1 MTTLDWDEE
10 DPAREAA
17 DAFILFTSGLTL
29 DQMARTV
36 DFIAADL
43 VRAREDAQEVAEE
56 LRATR
61 KLLESEG

>member
-1 MTTLDWDEE
+1 MTTQDREE
-10 DPAREAA
+10 QDPARAA
-17 DAFILFTSGLTL
+17 ANAFLLFTSGLTL

>member
-17 DAFILFTSGLTL
+17 DAFLLFTSGLTL

-43 VRAREDAQEVAEE
+43 EPFP
-56 LRATR
+56 L
-61 KLLESEG
+61 K